1 MMRGERGQSLIEFA
15 LVLPV
20 LVIVLVGV
28 FDLGR
33 AVMLSETLNNAV
45 REGARHAIVHGATS
59 SSPLGPATLTTPPA
73 ADNTA
78 TAEVRRHAIGINSSI
93 TIVMSWPDG
102 NANKGSEVQII
113 ATTPFTPILSQVF
126 TGGGIAVTLRSGT
139 TMVIQQ

>member
-1 MMRGERGQSLIEFA
+1 MRGERGQTLVEFA
-15 LVLPV
+15 LILPV

-45 REGARHAIVHGATS
+45 REGTRYAIVHGSTS
-59 SSPLGPATLTTPPA
+59 EAPLGPATLTTPPA
-73 ADNTA
+73 ADNAA
-78 TAEVRRHAIGINSSI
+78 TTIVRRHTICINSTV

-102 NANKGSEVQII
+102 NANKGSDVQII
-113 ATTPFTPILSQVF
+113 ATTPFTPILSSVF
-126 TGGGIAVTLRSGT
+126 LGGYFSVPLRSGS

>member
-1 MMRGERGQSLIEFA
+1 MRGERGQSLVEFA
-15 LVLPV
+15 LILPI

-45 REGARHAIVHGATS
+45 REGNRYAIVHGSTS

-73 ADNTA
+73 ADNAA
-78 TAEVRRHAIGINSSI
+78 TTEIRRHAIGINSTL

-102 NANKGSEVQII
+102 NANKGSEVRII
-113 ATTPFTPILSQVF
+113 ATTPYTPILSQVF
-126 TGGGIAVTLRSGT
+126 TGGGIAVTLRSGS